1 MSGGAGAGAGA
12 GSGAG
17 GNGVGGSGEGA
28 AATRS
33 PGSPLRKRAR
43 IGPVELHDISLTPA
57 ETELVQV
64 LKGTLSRFGLKTEVR
79 IAGGWVRDKLLGRN
93 SNDVDVALDD
103 TTGAAFAR
111 LVNEHLALDG
121 HKTCKIGVIAANPE
135 QSKHLETAT
144 FNVLGLAVDFVNLRS
159 EQYCVDS
166 RIPKVLFGSARE
178 DAERRDFTIN
188 SLFYNVNKGELEDL
202 TGQGLA
208 DLRSGVIRT
217 PLPPARTFC
226 DDPLRMLR
234 AVRFASRFRFALD
247 PSVEEALRRPD
258 NVQALASKI
267 SRERVGAE
275 VAAMLRGPNPQDSV
289 ELLARFELL
298 PLVFAVPEP
307 PAAANPGSA
316 HAALLAAE
324 IAQGPPGLADG
335 SLARAAVA
343 GMDWL
348 ARAQFAAALRA
359 NVGADLLHSRGV
371 AEGDPELL
379 YLLALLHGL
388 EKVPALNAKYKSEP
402 LSVVIVRDSLKMR
415 AALAFQVRQ
424 VSDAV
429 APVLAAAHRLRG
441 RSHAQQ
447 QQPTLTPSPTPPE
460 AEAVV
465 EQEQQARLEFG
476 RLLFEL
482 KELFPLALCLAA
494 TIEPETQAA
503 LQLVDDRVHNAWAI
517 ANVWAEALP
526 FNGKELIDALE
537 FPKGGPYVGHMM
549 ALQRDWVVL
558 NRPLASESAEQ
569 RKQRCKAHLIALKD
583 KVMTDDEERQR
594 KAKEQREEDLKRRKL
609 DKDLKRKE
617 KESAAAAAAAAMM
630 PTPGADKD
638 ETISS

>member
-1 MSGGAGAGAGA
+1 MRQRARRRGRARLSPGGGWLGCALESRAGQLGAPALARRGAPARGAGAVRAVARRAMSGGGAGAGAGA
-12 GSGAG
+12 GGLTPRA
-17 GNGVGGSGEGA
+17 
-28 AATRS
+28 

-43 IGPVELHDISLTPA
+43 VGPVELHEISLTAA
-57 ETELVQV
+57 EQQLVQV

-111 LVNEHLALDG
+111 LVNEHLALGG

-159 EQYCVDS
+159 EEYCDES

-247 PSVEEALRRPD
+247 PSVEEALRLPD
-258 NVQALASKI
+258 NAKALVTKI

-275 VAAMLRGPNPQDSV
+275 VSAMLRGPNPQDSV
-289 ELLARFELL
+289 ELLARFDLL

-316 HAALLAAE
+316 QAALLAAE

-343 GMDWL
+343 GTDWP
-348 ARAQFAAALRA
+348 ARAELAGALRA
-359 NVGADLLHSRGV
+359 NVEGDLLHSCAV
-371 AEGDPELL
+371 AGGDPELH

-388 EKVPALNAKYKSEP
+388 DKVPALNSKYKSEP

-415 AALAFQVRQ
+415 AALALQVRQ
-424 VSDAV
+424 VSEAV
-429 APVLAAAHRLRG
+429 APVLAAVRRLGG
-441 RSHAQQ
+441 RPSPAQP
-447 QQPTLTPSPTPPE
+447 PTLTPTPTPTPTPPE
-460 AEAVV
+460 
-465 EQEQQARLEFG
+465 QEEQARP
-476 RLLFEL
+476 R
-482 KELFPLALCLAA
+482 PN
-494 TIEPETQAA
+494 
-503 LQLVDDRVHNAWAI
+503 RS
-517 ANVWAEALP
+517 
-526 FNGKELIDALE
+526 
-537 FPKGGPYVGHMM
+537 PYIS
-549 ALQRDWVVL
+549 
-558 NRPLASESAEQ
+558 PISP
-569 RKQRCKAHLIALKD
+569 
-583 KVMTDDEERQR
+583 
-594 KAKEQREEDLKRRKL
+594 
-609 DKDLKRKE
+609 
-617 KESAAAAAAAAMM
+617 
-630 PTPGADKD
+630 PTPLMAHGPV
-638 ETISS
+638 